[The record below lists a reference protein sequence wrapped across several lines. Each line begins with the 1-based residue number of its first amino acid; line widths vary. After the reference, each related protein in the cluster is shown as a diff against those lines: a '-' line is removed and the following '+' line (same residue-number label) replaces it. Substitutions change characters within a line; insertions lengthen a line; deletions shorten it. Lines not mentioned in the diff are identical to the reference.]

1 MGRSSFTDGNAGRVR
16 GIERWEIRDRAHGAR
31 QSIVTA
37 ARGCMTK
44 MASGALP
51 ADAFA
56 HELYASHEACRE
68 MQRFVSEYAH
78 ILGALGHEGRS
89 ATELAVQAVRD
100 AVGQDEPPAGLIA
113 AVREWSLE
121 AFPSSRAQ

>member
-1 MGRSSFTDGNAGRVR
+1 MGRTSYTDGSAERVR
-16 GIERWEIRDRAHGAR
+16 GIERWEIRDRAQGAR

-44 MASGALP
+44 LASGALP

-56 HELYASHEACRE
+56 HERYATHEACRE

-78 ILGALGHEGRS
+78 ILGALGHEARS

-100 AVGQDEPPAGLIA
+100 AAGHDDPPAGLLA